1 MGGTNIDGELSPHA
15 TTTTHISHS
24 SSYTS
29 CHEAIPDDDANTA
42 APGESKGSQF
52 LQHYMDELK
61 SQFRGTPRK

>member
-1 MGGTNIDGELSPHA
+1 MKKLIGVAAVGAILVALSG
-15 TTTTHISHS
+15 
-24 SSYTS
+24 
-29 CHEAIPDDDANTA
+29 CANTA